1 MDIIREIFAGKEAA
15 AVEPWPEMAGKPYR
29 PGSGTEGVCF
39 DQAWCEHCT
48 RDAEYRNNQDNVD
61 PAKGCQIIAGTFAF
75 EITDPKYPKE
85 WVYDKDGRPCCT
97 AFTTDQKKP
106 VRCGKTLDMF
116 EH

>member
-1 MDIIREIFAGKEAA
+1 M
-15 AVEPWPEMAGKPYR
+15 
-29 PGSGTEGVCF
+29 TGVQTC
-39 DQAWCEHCT
+39 ALPI
-48 RDAEYRNNQDNVD
+48 YVD
-61 PAKGCQIIAGTFAF
+61 PAKGCLIIADTFAF

-85 WVYDKDGRPCCT
+85 WVYDKDGRPSCT